1 MFSDTFPSLC
11 FQLEA
16 LLSVIFYLFIFFV
29 QATSALAGLLEEDSI
44 ATDESK
50 LIDNAW
56 RGAEVFFP
64 LTTLFRPWVGD
75 HHECVNIEQFSIEDR
90 IALALLCS
98 VIALRNTYH
107 PLS

>member
-64 LTTLFRPWVGD
+64 LTTLFRPWVITSATTM
-75 HHECVNIEQFSIEDR
+75 NAS
-90 IALALLCS
+90 L
-98 VIALRNTYH
+98 
-107 PLS
+107 